1 MTRIEY
7 EADLR
12 RMLYKN
18 ENVLRHKV
26 SWEIQFYQL
35 CCKRRDPLFTNDG
48 CFTKYGYFYEAWMFL
63 RSMDIFT
70 KHGNFYEVWI
80 FSRSMDLFLYEA
92 WKEGK
97 VFFRRRLKNGMYIKV
112 SCIAKKWITNNLHI
126 RLKNIHIK
134 HYSLVTIKLQWPFQ
148 NVFTKVLVFL

>member
-26 SWEIQFYQL
+26 SWEMQFHQL
-35 CCKRRDPLFTNDG
+35 CCKKRIPCLRSMDV
-48 CFTKYGYFYEAWMFL
+48 FTKYGYFYEAWMFL

-70 KHGNFYEVWI
+70 KHGS
-80 FSRSMDLFLYEA
+80 FSLWSMKR
-92 WKEGK
+92 WEG
-97 VFFRRRLKNGMYIKV
+97 VFSPKAQKRMYIKV

-126 RLKNIHIK
+126 RFKDIHIK
-134 HYSLVTIKLQWPFQ
+134 YYNLVTTKLHWPSK
-148 NVFTKVLVFL
+148 NVFATSMFLQ